1 MCLVEWAE
9 RTAEDLLSN
18 VGTRLIHVHRTFTHA
33 YKLRILEEYDTA
45 PAGEKGALLRREGLY
60 DSSIQLW
67 RKQRDSGE
75 LSTSPTVGTTTKKKT
90 PEQIELEQLR
100 REKAKLERDNARM
113 SKKLTQTEAA
123 MEILGKAHALLEIV
137 SESADSENS

>member
-1 MCLVEWAE
+1 MTNHDL
-9 RTAEDLLSN
+9 RTNDEGPRANRPKRRS
-18 VGTRLIHVHRTFTHA
+18 FTHA

-75 LSTSPTVGTTTKKKT
+75 LSTSPAGASRAPTINPSGWSDQRSDV
-90 PEQIELEQLR
+90 
-100 REKAKLERDNARM
+100 
-113 SKKLTQTEAA
+113 
-123 MEILGKAHALLEIV
+123 
-137 SESADSENS
+137 

>member
-1 MCLVEWAE
+1 M
-9 RTAEDLLSN
+9 TNHDLQHD
-18 VGTRLIHVHRTFTHA
+18 GPRADRPKRRTFTHA
-33 YKLRILEEYDTA
+33 YKLRILQEYDAA

-67 RKQRDSGE
+67 RKQRDGGE
-75 LSTSPTVGTTTKKKT
+75 LSTSPAGATSRKKT
-90 PEQIELEQLR
+90 PEQVELEQLR

>member
-1 MCLVEWAE
+1 M
-9 RTAEDLLSN
+9 TNHDLQDD
-18 VGTRLIHVHRTFTHA
+18 GPRADRPKRRTFTPA
-33 YKLRILEEYDTA
+33 YKLQIVQEYDTV

-75 LSTSPTVGTTTKKKT
+75 LSTSQAAGTTAGKKKT
-90 PEQIELEQLR
+90 PEQSELEQLR
-100 REKAKLERDNARM
+100 REKARLERDNARM
-113 SKKLTQTEAA
+113 SKKLQQTEAA